1 MRRYYENEEFETEAG
16 GISYLVSFTYQDEL
30 QIYPESFDGMTPE
43 TSDVTGQEL
52 TILKLSRDNS
62 DGELIEVDI
71 ETCFHRDLIMRSCE
85 NDAVEN
91 VGLD

>member
-16 GISYLVSFTYQDEL
+16 GINYLVSFTYQDEL
-30 QIYPESFDGMTPE
+30 HIYPESFDGMTPG
-43 TSDVTGQEL
+43 TYDITGEEL
-52 TILKLSRDNS
+52 TIRELWRVNS

-71 ETCFHRDLIMRSCE
+71 DTCFHRDLIMRSCK

>member
-1 MRRYYENEEFETEAG
+1 MRRHYENEEFETEAG
-16 GISYLVSFTYQDEL
+16 GINYMVSFTYQDEL

-43 TSDVTGQEL
+43 TSDVTSQEL
-52 TILKLSRDNS
+52 TILKLSRENS

-71 ETCFHRDLIMRSCE
+71 DTCFHRDLIMRSCE

-91 VGLD
+91 LG